1 MTDDITLFPS
11 MYTNSGLAI
20 AGLQDLVSL
29 IRLPC
34 GLIREKTLDIQ
45 RNYGSPDLQQKIKKT
60 LPVVIG
66 NGVFTKRKD
75 DKMIDY
81 GRHIIIDLDYKLPK
95 EKDRRDADWI
105 RFLTDPLV
113 TVMFHSPRGGIKI
126 IIKHSNIHPEFHAQ
140 LYDSIGTYLGVS
152 ASSLDPSCKNLSR
165 AHYIS
170 YDPEIY
176 FNSSAKIFQF
186 TPPSTPTLASR
197 KSPRKIAS
205 VGISKFKASF
215 GGIPKTFKTPE
226 QAIRKAQK
234 WSDTYFPV
242 CRGFRSRHV
251 YRLACLLHDWG
262 VSEGDALEYLILKYT
277 DTDFTGSEIE
287 AIVGSAY
294 R

>member
-1 MTDDITLFPS
+1 MTDYITLFPS
-11 MYTNSGLAI
+11 MYANSGLAI
-20 AGLQDLVSL
+20 AELKDLISL
-29 IRLPC
+29 IRLNQ

-45 RNYGSPDLQQKIKKT
+45 RNYGNSGIQQKIKKT

-75 DKMIDY
+75 NKMTDY
-81 GRHIIIDLDYKLPK
+81 GRHIVIDLDYKIPE
-95 EKDRRDADWI
+95 EKDRRDADWT

-140 LYDSIGTYLGVS
+140 LYDAVGTYLGVS

-170 YDPEIY
+170 YDPDLH
-176 FNSSAKIFQF
+176 FNDSAEIFQF
-186 TPPSTPTLASR
+186 TPPSSPTSSPQKSLPKVTPM
-197 KSPRKIAS
+197 
-205 VGISKFKASF
+205 GISKFKASF
-215 GGIPKTFKTPE
+215 AGTPKTFRSPE
-226 QAIRKAQK
+226 LAIRKAQE

-262 VSEGDALEYLILKYT
+262 ISEKDALEYLILKYT
-277 DTDFTGSEIE
+277 ESDFTGLEIE

-294 R
+294 Q